1 MFLSLHHYIQEAREQ
16 AMAAA
21 TAGFDHVLKYEDL
34 KAMQCRFKEA
44 IAKVEPDVVPM
55 NTVWGYGRCRWDEV
69 GRCKLD
75 PSLKAT
81 CFQPL
86 NLRVHTVLST

>member
-1 MFLSLHHYIQEAREQ
+1 MSDVFNLCHPYSTAAVTVTRKAGEPLAV
-16 AMAAA
+16 MADLQCPMRVDVPLVEGCANRTVTIDA
-21 TAGFDHVLKYEDL
+21 T
-34 KAMQCRFKEA
+34 RS
-44 IAKVEPDVVPM
+44 
-55 NTVWGYGRCRWDEV
+55 TGRLGRWQ
-69 GRCKLD
+69 CKLD